1 MHGSGRGREGG
12 VAPVAPVAPGG
23 GAPQVPGEG
32 GGLPRVPGEG
42 GITPAGPGRGGV
54 APAAPGEGGG
64 IKQAPGEG
72 GVIPSA
78 PGASGTVPSLPGEG
92 GIAPAAPGEGGFVPS
107 ASVDREF
114 LALEREL
121 AVFLR
126 RARAQSGEMA
136 REVHPELEPAAYGLF
151 VRLDDAGPQRA
162 TELAGYFGVGKATMS
177 RQLRALED
185 LGLVARDPDPADG
198 RASLVRLTEE
208 GRNRFRRVRDA
219 RRERYVRKL
228 ADWDRAEVAE
238 LARLL
243 NHFNVRSEG

>member
-1 MHGSGRGREGG
+1 MTAAGKKLSATGNPREGADVHGSG
-12 VAPVAPVAPGG
+12 
-23 GAPQVPGEG
+23 
-32 GGLPRVPGEG
+32 
-42 GITPAGPGRGGV
+42 T
-54 APAAPGEGGG
+54 
-64 IKQAPGEG
+64 
-72 GVIPSA
+72 
-78 PGASGTVPSLPGEG
+78 AS
-92 GIAPAAPGEGGFVPS
+92 EGGF
-107 ASVDREF
+107 ASRSGVDQEF

-162 TELAGYFGVGKATMS
+162 TDLAGYFGVGKATMS

-208 GRNRFRRVRDA
+208 GRDRFRHVRDA
-219 RRERYVRKL
+219 RRGRYVRKL
-228 ADWDRAEVAE
+228 ADWDRGEVAE

-243 NHFNVRSEG
+243 HQLNSRAEA

>member
-1 MHGSGRGREGG
+1 MHGSGTGSEHRATPSAGG
-12 VAPVAPVAPGG
+12 SGSEHRATPSAGGTSRATPPVA
-23 GAPQVPGEG
+23 
-32 GGLPRVPGEG
+32 
-42 GITPAGPGRGGV
+42 
-54 APAAPGEGGG
+54 
-64 IKQAPGEG
+64 
-72 GVIPSA
+72 
-78 PGASGTVPSLPGEG
+78 
-92 GIAPAAPGEGGFVPS
+92 
-107 ASVDREF
+107 VDREF

-243 NHFNVRSEG
+243 NHFNVRAEG

>member
-1 MHGSGRGREGG
+1 MHGSGTGSEGEPIGSSTRSG
-12 VAPVAPVAPGG
+12 VD
-23 GAPQVPGEG
+23 Q
-32 GGLPRVPGEG
+32 
-42 GITPAGPGRGGV
+42 
-54 APAAPGEGGG
+54 
-64 IKQAPGEG
+64 
-72 GVIPSA
+72 
-78 PGASGTVPSLPGEG
+78 
-92 GIAPAAPGEGGFVPS
+92 
-107 ASVDREF
+107 EF

-126 RARAQSGEMA
+126 RARSQSGEMA

-162 TELAGYFGVGKATMS
+162 TDLAGYFGVGKATMS
-177 RQLRALED
+177 RQLRALEE

-219 RRERYVRKL
+219 RRGRYVRKL
-228 ADWDRAEVAE
+228 ADWDRGEVAE

-243 NHFNVRSEG
+243 HQLNARAES